1 MYTSQIIRLHSESSS
16 SSWTT
21 NKKQISTK
29 NAVLKSGLLFWLTGR
44 PAVHFAVQGSFF
56 FLFQRDHQ
64 KHRQRSDDDRN
75 RRATCRFFL
84 IKFFNSLF
92 LFFSLLTLPTHDT
105 TVRYLLPLLLL
116 WLMASDVDSHI
127 VNECERQR
135 NLFRNRAEGTKK
147 PDPSVLCSHPW
158 GLHASFASRDRSLCS
173 CDVHYVPN
181 HVKAGHISYENPST
195 PPPRAARDAETW
207 EDNRRRWSVR
217 VQTHL

>member
-1 MYTSQIIRLHSESSS
+1 MDFCFGSPVDQLFI
-16 SSWTT
+16 
-21 NKKQISTK
+21 
-29 NAVLKSGLLFWLTGR
+29 LLFRVPFSFSSNGIIKNTDNGQTMTETAVR
-44 PAVHFAVQGSFF
+44 PVVF
-56 FLFQRDHQ
+56 
-64 KHRQRSDDDRN
+64 
-75 RRATCRFFL
+75 FFL

-195 PPPRAARDAETW
+195 PPPPEPLGMPRPGRTTDG
-207 EDNRRRWSVR
+207 DGR
-217 VQTHL
+217 